1 MPGMRW
7 NLSLP
12 AEAMPREKFV
22 VKKLAR
28 ALRVLAEAE
37 NPLHHHTINR
47 ADETD
52 GQWYLRIDR
61 RWRALL
67 DVDVARRQIVVR
79 EVLHRKRAY
88 K

>member
-1 MPGMRW
+1 MKW
-7 NLSLP
+7 VLSLP

-37 NPLHHHTINR
+37 NPLHHHTVNR

-61 RWRALL
+61 RWRAVLE
-67 DVDVARRQIVVR
+67 VDVARRQIVVR
-79 EVLHRKRAY
+79 EVMHRKRAY

>member
-1 MPGMRW
+1 MKW
-7 NLSLP
+7 VLSI
-12 AEAMPREKFV
+12 EAMPREKFV

-37 NPLHHHTINR
+37 NPLRHHTINR

-61 RWRALL
+61 RWRAVLE
-67 DVDVARRQIVVR
+67 VDVARRQIVVR
-79 EVLHRKRAY
+79 EVMHRKQAY